1 MASQEGEEQSCRCP
15 EAALTQPDGEGPVLR
30 LALAAVGE
38 SCVLPAL
45 GEEER
50 HIEEG
55 AVEETPLELEAVEVM
70 VVEGS

>member
-1 MASQEGEEQSCRCP
+1 MASQEGEEQFCRCP
-15 EAALTQPDGEGPVLR
+15 EAARTPLDGEGPELR
-30 LALAAVGE
+30 LALAVVGG

-55 AVEETPLELEAVEVM
+55 AVEETPVDLEVEEM
-70 VVEGS
+70 VVEVGS